1 MRTNLRTGSRTGRA
15 RSIACSAFGVLLW
28 VLGLAGT
35 PHAAAQ
41 AETVGAQANPLDEY
55 LDLRLQD
62 DNDGIRR
69 VRIGL
74 LTMTG
79 SFVVGSILGIT
90 WGTLNCESQ
99 GDITSC
105 DTSKQQ
111 ALSGLGAFFAG
122 AGTIG
127 MLTTG
132 IMLGVRNRQKRK
144 TEELIR
150 EKRQR
155 AHLQWDVESGS
166 WRF

>member
-1 MRTNLRTGSRTGRA
+1 MLG
-15 RSIACSAFGVLLW
+15 ACSIRRSVSCGVLLL
-28 VLGLAGT
+28 VLGVAGS

-41 AETVGAQANPLDEY
+41 TEAAGAQRNPLDEY

-62 DNDGIRR
+62 DTDGIRR
-69 VRIGL
+69 VRIAL

-79 SFVVGSILGIT
+79 SFAVGAILSGT
-90 WGTLNCESQ
+90 WGGLNCEGS
-99 GDITSC
+99 GDVFSC

-111 ALSGLGAFFAG
+111 ALAGLGAFFTG

-150 EKRQR
+150 QKRQTAR
-155 AHLQWDVESGS
+155 RHWDIESS
-166 WRF
+166 SLRF

>member
-1 MRTNLRTGSRTGRA
+1 MLATDSMKRFVSCG
-15 RSIACSAFGVLLW
+15 LLLF
-28 VLGLAGT
+28 VLGLAGS

-41 AETVGAQANPLDEY
+41 TETAGAQPNPLDEY
-55 LDLRLQD
+55 LDLRLQED
-62 DNDGIRR
+62 IDGIRR
-69 VRIGL
+69 VRIAL

-79 SFVVGSILGIT
+79 SFAVGAILSGT
-90 WGTLNCESQ
+90 WGGLNCEGS
-99 GDITSC
+99 GDIFSC

-111 ALSGLGAFFAG
+111 ALAGVGAFFSG

-150 EKRQR
+150 QKRQTAR
-155 AHLQWDVESGS
+155 LRWDVESSGL
-166 WRF
+166 RF

>member
-1 MRTNLRTGSRTGRA
+1 MPATRFLG
-15 RSIACSAFGVLLW
+15 RSISSGVLLL
-28 VLGLAGT
+28 VLGFGGA

-41 AETVGAQANPLDEY
+41 AQTEAAQPNPLDEY

-69 VRIGL
+69 VRIAL

-79 SFVVGSILGIT
+79 TFAVGAILSGT
-90 WGTLNCESQ
+90 WGGLNCESN
-99 GDITSC
+99 GDVFRC

-111 ALSGLGAFFAG
+111 ALSGLGAFFSGAG
-122 AGTIG
+122 AIG

-150 EKRQR
+150 QKRQTAR
-155 AHLQWDVESGS
+155 LRWDVESNS
-166 WRF
+166 LRF

>member
-1 MRTNLRTGSRTGRA
+1 MKATCSLGC
-15 RSIACSAFGVLLW
+15 SISCGMLLLVLA
-28 VLGLAGT
+28 LAGSS
-35 PHAAAQ
+35 HAAAQ
-41 AETVGAQANPLDEY
+41 TEAAGAQPSALDAY

-62 DNDGIRR
+62 DNNGIRR
-69 VRIGL
+69 VRIAL

-79 SFVVGSILGIT
+79 TFAVGAILSGT
-90 WGTLNCESQ
+90 WGGLNCEGS
-99 GDITSC
+99 GDVFSC

-111 ALSGLGAFFAG
+111 ALAGLGAFFSG

-150 EKRQR
+150 QKRQTAR
-155 AHLQWDVESGS
+155 LRWDLESS
-166 WRF
+166 SLRF